1 MRIVIYAE
9 KRLHSFPCCKRIHS
23 PQADAKKKEKEQT
36 FD

>member
-9 KRLHSFPCCKRIHS
+9 KRLHSFPAVKGS
-23 PQADAKKKEKEQT
+23 TLPELMQKKEKEQT